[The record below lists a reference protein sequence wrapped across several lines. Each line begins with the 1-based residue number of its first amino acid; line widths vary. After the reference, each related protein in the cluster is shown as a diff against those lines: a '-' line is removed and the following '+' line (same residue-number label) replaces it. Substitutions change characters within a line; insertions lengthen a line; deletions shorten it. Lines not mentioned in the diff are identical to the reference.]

1 MKKKYFI
8 NANIIDPHNS
18 LNEMGGLIIDEN
30 GKIEAIGKKVN
41 TNNIPTRE
49 KIINLNGKYIFPGL
63 VDMRVF
69 VGEPGYEYKENFRT
83 LSEAALSGG
92 VTSVVTMPNTN
103 PVIDNVSIVDFLRL
117 RGKDKSKINI
127 FPTAALTIGTVGEN
141 MTEFGLLQ
149 SKGIIGF
156 TDGVKTIQNPRIMN
170 RIMNSA
176 SDLKSL
182 IIQHAED
189 AELSKDGMI
198 NDGIIATKLGL
209 QGIPISAELLII
221 ERDLTLLEYN
231 NCRYHISQISS
242 ANSVDIIRE
251 RKSKI
256 DFSCG
261 VSINNLSLN
270 ENDIGDFKTFLKLSP
285 PLRTETDRNALVQ
298 GLNDETIEILVN
310 QSLLQAEMGCDVLAP
325 SDMMDGRI
333 GKIRKA
339 LDKNKYQSVQILSYA
354 AKYASSFYGPFRDAV
369 GSKGALKGDKK
380 TYQMDY
386 RNSDESLREVALDI
400 KEGADMV
407 MVKPGMPYLDI
418 IRSIKDKFKLPVL
431 AYQVSGEYSLI
442 ENAIRKKM
450 INKDAVYES
459 LVAFKRAGA
468 NAIVSYYA
476 DRLDKII

>member
-18 LNEMGGLIIDEN
+18 LNEIGGIIIGEN
-30 GKIEAIGKKVN
+30 GKIEAVGKKVN
-41 TNNIPTRE
+41 TNNIPSRE
-49 KIINLNGKYIFPGL
+49 KVIDLNGKYIFPGI

-103 PVIDNVSIVDFLRL
+103 PVIDNVSIVDFLKR
-117 RGKDKSKINI
+117 RGRDKSKINI
-127 FPTAALTIGTVGEN
+127 YPTAALTVKAEGEN

-198 NDGIIATKLGL
+198 NDGIISTKLGL

-231 NCRYHISQISS
+231 SCRYHISQISS
-242 ANSVDIIRE
+242 ANSVDIIRK
-251 RKSKI
+251 RKNKVK
-256 DFSCG
+256 FSCG

-298 GLNDETIEILVN
+298 GLNDETIDVIVSDHKPEDEENKRLTFAQAETGASGIETLLPLSLELYHNGSVDLETIIKALTSKPAEILKIN
-310 QSLLQAEMGCDVLAP
+310 KGNLS
-325 SDMMDGRI
+325 I
-333 GKIRKA
+333 GNDADFCIVDINKPWVVRKEK
-339 LDKNKYQSVQILSYA
+339 LISKSKNTPIE
-354 AKYASSFYGPFRDAV
+354 
-369 GSKGALKGDKK
+369 DKK
-380 TYQMDY
+380 LQGKVISTFV
-386 RNSDESLREVALDI
+386 NGEEL
-400 KEGADMV
+400 
-407 MVKPGMPYLDI
+407 
-418 IRSIKDKFKLPVL
+418 FK
-431 AYQVSGEYSLI
+431 SE
-442 ENAIRKKM
+442 
-450 INKDAVYES
+450 
-459 LVAFKRAGA
+459 
-468 NAIVSYYA
+468 
-476 DRLDKII
+476 